1 MLHLGLEELDVWSI
15 LDEQGLNVS
24 VVPVTI
30 CNVCECHRD
39 IRLEREQLL
48 LGNERVIAFLDCLV
62 DQDCV
67 LLGLLELSDD
77 FGSVLFKSSDVVSPE
92 WLHQHRQQRKD
103 FKHLP

>member
-1 MLHLGLEELDVWSI
+1 LLHLGLEELDVWSV

-24 VVPVTI
+24 VVPDTRV
-30 CNVCECHRD
+30 NVFECHRNF
-39 IRLEREQLL
+39 RLEREQLL

-77 FGSVLFKSSDVVSPE
+77 YGSVLFKSSDVVSPE
-92 WLHQHRQQRKD
+92 WLHQHRQQSKN